1 MPVPDPARNKKMPAP
16 DEEDTIQH
24 FQLLMKKMAEKGFEH
39 YEISNFTKEG
49 QYSRHNSNYWKGIP
63 YLGLGPS
70 AHSYNGRSRQ
80 WNVSSLKEYIRN
92 LSDGMW
98 YEEETLTP
106 VQKYNEYIMTSLRT
120 MWGCDS
126 KKIISDFPELTD
138 RKGLTLT
145 DFFRK
150 QARLLIEKELLFESA
165 GIYYLTETGKFFADG
180 VAADLFFTES
190 R

>member
-1 MPVPDPARNKKMPAP
+1 
-16 DEEDTIQH
+16 
-24 FQLLMKKMAEKGFEH
+24 
-39 YEISNFTKEG
+39 
-49 QYSRHNSNYWKGIP
+49 
-63 YLGLGPS
+63 
-70 AHSYNGRSRQ
+70 
-80 WNVSSLKEYIRN
+80 
-92 LSDGMW
+92 MW